1 MKEEEMP
8 LDPLSPLTFYRRN
21 KRRGLSILMA
31 VSLMVFGIHT
41 VVSLLSTFDDTDYA
55 NFQFLSKFSF
65 ISPKVGFSISP
76 VIVSKIR
83 SHTSVEELIKIYGIL
98 INMDLIVGRTSFNLL
113 GVTETDMQR
122 IIDLCDVRLKEG
134 RLLKAR
140 TNEFVLSEE
149 IANARGLKIGD
160 KIGSPVNE
168 MDWMPTEFVLVGIL
182 EGDIR
187 LGFVS
192 YEFIRNHELYR
203 PRKVGFIIIPK
214 EGRKEEMDSF
224 LENSI
229 ASKRVSVKTHN
240 LLIKELKRMM
250 QNLYLIVGFL
260 DFIITTVISISIGL
274 LNYIYFSQRLEEF
287 GILHAL
293 GYSKWALIRR
303 AIMETVT
310 LVIIAWV
317 IGILLSLGISLWA
330 REKIYEPRGIVLNLA
345 NPAPLFF
352 TIPVPLAVILFGTS
366 TVAWTLS
373 KLDPVSIIERR

>member
-1 MKEEEMP
+1 
-8 LDPLSPLTFYRRN
+8 
-21 KRRGLSILMA
+21 
-31 VSLMVFGIHT
+31 
-41 VVSLLSTFDDTDYA
+41 
-55 NFQFLSKFSF
+55 
-65 ISPKVGFSISP
+65 
-76 VIVSKIR
+76 
-83 SHTSVEELIKIYGIL
+83 
-98 INMDLIVGRTSFNLL
+98 
-113 GVTETDMQR
+113 MQR

-345 NPAPLFF
+345 NPVPLFF

-366 TVAWTLS
+366 TVSWTLS